1 MHCLDLISGP
11 PKFFIFQKESNKT
24 NLGGVLFFNYFLIVI
39 FICIFYFYRFSKVE
53 KYSFS
58 SNVIEEIFITQDEV
72 NKRKKSSY
80 YNPAFDFSFELVNFY
95 DKNISSNFFIYE
107 PNPNGEIT
115 IIERNKWYKKNV
127 DNNEFII
134 FYNCNPKNC
143 STIKESDLFPTLYE
157 YYFTLRY
164 KGPFLDHYD
173 KYPINNIV
181 DKGDNDSYIIEQYPF
196 YYNTPIHYNIGWETI
211 EYNDQIGIFDKL
223 FDKKR
228 KSKYIGGS
236 FKLYSKSIINEFY
249 NPYFDL
255 EKKYNLKLLSIIDF
269 HSNVEKKIIYSR
281 KEKSLID
288 VIANICSLSLSI
300 FHSLNIIFSKIY
312 SKSFDSFKIIQKI
325 LDNNNS
331 SENPS
336 HIELNSILKEK
347 DSFMPLSNN
356 DDIHLQS
363 TIINEITPDDESLKS
378 NFIQN
383 KEMEKYDNLNEKSIK
398 MPKLQLSDYLLN
410 NVYNLKNWKS
420 IKQEVI
426 TLCKE
431 ILLKYFSVE
440 RLLYNQIKLENL
452 FLDYKWNNP
461 NLKYIK
467 NNEYIDKLKNK
478 LNELNI

>member
-24 NLGGVLFFNYFLIVI
+24 NLGGVLFFIYFLIVI
-39 FICIFYFYRFSKVE
+39 FICIFYFYRFSKAE

-58 SNVIEEIFITQDEV
+58 SNVIEEISITQDEV

-80 YNPAFDFSFELVNFY
+80 YNPAFDFSFELENY
-95 DKNISSNFFIYE
+95 YRQPISSNFIIYD
-107 PNPNGEIT
+107 PNPNNEDRVV
-115 IIERNKWYKKNV
+115 ERDKWYKKNV
-127 DNNEFII
+127 DNNEFLI
-134 FYNCNPKNC
+134 FYDCGPKNF
-143 STIKESDLFPTLYE
+143 STIKESDLFPTLFE
-157 YYFTLRY
+157 YYFTMRY
-164 KGPFLDHYD
+164 KGPVLDHYD
-173 KYPINNIV
+173 KYPINNVV
-181 DKGDNDSYIIEQYPF
+181 DAINNYSYIEKQYHF
-196 YYNTPIHYNIGWETI
+196 SFNTPIYYNVAWETI
-211 EYNDQIGIFDKL
+211 EYNDQIGILDKL

-228 KSKYIGGS
+228 KSKYIGGNFEIYTS
-236 FKLYSKSIINEFY
+236 RNINDFFKPFAY
-249 NPYFDL
+249 L
-255 EKKYNLKLLSIIDF
+255 EKKYNWKLLSLIYF

-281 KEKSLID
+281 KEKSFID
-288 VIANICSLSLSI
+288 VIANICSLSLTI

-336 HIELNSILKEK
+336 HIELSSILKEK
-347 DSFMPLSNN
+347 DSLMPLSND

-363 TIINEITPDDESLKS
+363 KIINESTPDDESIKS
-378 NFIQN
+378 NIMQK
-383 KEMEKYDNLNEKSIK
+383 KEMEKYDNSNEKSIK

-461 NLKYIK
+461 NLKYIQ